1 MLFIGDGVLLL
12 LTPSAIDGDLGEFYM
27 ANTTILLREDIDNVG
42 GRGEIVKVKAGYAR
56 NYLLPHG
63 FASLATKGN
72 VKQIEQERSALLK
85 RVAIE
90 KATAEAQRGQM
101 ESLTLEFV
109 RKAGEHGTLF
119 GSVTSMDVAEALQK
133 KGYEIDRRKIVMKDA
148 IKETG
153 EYTVNVK
160 LHREVTLTVPV
171 TVTAEGGEPELK
183 PERKAKKEPK
193 PAVEEPKSEE
203 PKAEAP
209 AEEISAEAPAEEVVA
224 KEAAPVDDESAAAE
238 AFSDAEEAAQ
248 EGETAEETPA
258 A

>member
-1 MLFIGDGVLLL
+1 
-12 LTPSAIDGDLGEFYM
+12 M

-72 VKQIEQERSALLK
+72 VKQIEQERAALLK

-90 KATAEAQRGQM
+90 RATAEAQREQM

-160 LHREVTLTVPV
+160 LHREVTLAVPV
-171 TVTAEGGEPELK
+171 TVTAEGGGEPEAK
-183 PERKAKKEPK
+183 PERKAKKEAK
-193 PAVEEPKSEE
+193 PAAEEA
-203 PKAEAP
+203 KAEAP
-209 AEEISAEAPAEEVVA
+209 VVETAPAEAPAAE
-224 KEAAPVDDESAAAE
+224 EAAPVADDESAAAD
-238 AFSDAEEAAQ
+238 AFSDVEEGGENTEEKPAE
-248 EGETAEETPA
+248 
-258 A
+258 